1 MKNQL
6 SKLDRIKINI
16 RKQLQQTIRK
26 QIEDIQP
33 GDMDREE
40 YDMFR
45 QEMSEILDFLA
56 NKDKYIELINSYRN
70 GRNNN
75 ARKYFDMNR

>member
-1 MKNQL
+1 MKDKL
-6 SKLDRIKINI
+6 TKLDRIKINI

-26 QIEDIQP
+26 QIDNIQP

-56 NKDKYIELINSYRN
+56 NKDKYIELMNLHRN

-75 ARKYFDMNR
+75 VRKYFDMNR